1 MGKRALRKRVES
13 LLKRIE
19 EHKLKIQIE
28 DAKEI
33 TDYGLIRHWQA
44 EIEAFEISIEK
55 ARKRL
60 GS

>member
-28 DAKEI
+28 AAKEFA
-33 TDYGLIRHWQA
+33 DYGLIRHWQA
-44 EIEAFEISIEK
+44 EIDAFEISVEK

-60 GS
+60 VS